1 MALISQGIILYGP
14 AVRYAYRQI
23 GLYRF
28 STVVFQSD
36 LDAHLFPFAVPV
48 EQFVVGF
55 RVAYGSSVRIG
66 EPHDCLS
73 GSIGYVGSYAA

>member
-1 MALISQGIILYGP
+1 MTLIMYLNKRLYSKDYGMSGAP
-14 AVRYAYRQI
+14 
-23 GLYRF
+23 YRF

-73 GSIGYVGSYAA
+73 GSIGYVGSYAV